1 MYQNSKRSSLKKSKR
16 SCELQ
21 NNPIIFIIYYHLIR
35 RLKSSKIPKKA
46 EYGNAHMPLRYMRTP
61 LKGIK
66 AELNSPRFMQ
76 QCTEVMGITIQ
87 FLAQSIPHDDMT
99 IDPDYPSSSIRL
111 RYSKKHEKS
120 EYFLI
125 EAILCCSPFRNHL
138 PNFENEKIMTE
149 KY

>member
-1 MYQNSKRSSLKKSKR
+1 MVMASTLINNTNKQSTNPVEVNSLVNVSNLQTKFTKKNSKR

-76 QCTEVMGITIQ
+76 QRRPSDEIKVM
-87 FLAQSIPHDDMT
+87 F
-99 IDPDYPSSSIRL
+99 
-111 RYSKKHEKS
+111 
-120 EYFLI
+120 
-125 EAILCCSPFRNHL
+125 
-138 PNFENEKIMTE
+138 
-149 KY
+149 